1 MDLLRILL
9 SICVFCISAYLAV
22 DLFVYGFSLPVLLFC
37 IGGFVL
43 VHFLRPKKSS
53 VDNGFYEIVDLVLDL
68 PYRTIATII
77 RSMEGCSAMEMVG
90 SIWISDGI
98 F

>member
-1 MDLLRILL
+1 MELIRILL

-53 VDNGFYEIVDLVLDL
+53 VDDGFYEIVDLVLDL

-77 RSMEGCSAMEMVG
+77 RNIGRLFR
-90 SIWISDGI
+90 DGDGGVDLDI
-98 F
+98 

>member
-9 SICVFCISAYLAV
+9 SICISAYLAV

-43 VHFLRPKKSS
+43 VHFLLPKKSS
-53 VDNGFYEIVDLVLDL
+53 VDDGFYEIVDLVLDL
-68 PYRTIATII
+68 PYRTIATILRNI
-77 RSMEGCSAMEMVG
+77 GRLFR
-90 SIWISDGI
+90 DGDGGVDLDI
-98 F
+98 

>member
-9 SICVFCISAYLAV
+9 SIFIFCISVYLVV
-22 DLFVYGFSLPVLLFC
+22 DLFVYGFSWSVLLFC

-53 VDNGFYEIVDLVLDL
+53 VDDSFYELVDLVLDL
-68 PYRTIATII
+68 PYRAIATII
-77 RSMEGCSAMEMVG
+77 RNIGRLFR
-90 SIWISDGI
+90 DGNGGVDLDI
-98 F
+98 